1 MANYKT
7 ISKLSS
13 ILKFF
18 KSVGNDA
25 LVSHVVDLIPD
36 AQYGF
41 VKGRF
46 CTSNL
51 VLFTFHLAVLLEQP
65 LDILLS
71 KVTLVLLVISS
82 IFQSY

>member
-36 AQYGF
+36 AQYVF
-41 VKGRF
+41 VKGRS

-71 KVTLVLLVISS
+71 KVTLVFLVIPS